1 MILGVDSKAGSFTV
15 YNAGDAPETVT
26 AVPFDFIIDADG
38 NKTPATAPVPLG
50 AATWLAVDPAEFTLQ
65 PQESQVVDF
74 SVTVPELATPGD
86 HYAGIRLLATMSE
99 EAWSEL
105 EPRLEGGVVMR
116 SQIAFPVTVV
126 ARVPGEINP
135 WIVVPPFEIAQ
146 GPLIASLS
154 GDYTFTPQIVNDGN
168 VAAVWLPGTD
178 TSVSPEQIVPT
189 LRLNSQLGFL
199 AGDQV
204 LYASTPGGPSGVRPA
219 SVLVLPGAAIKQ
231 RLVVRD
237 APLIGVY
244 DYVYTLPGDPADG
257 RPPITSTGHF
267 TIVNVQKVL
276 LYLVLPLIVV
286 LLLVA
291 AALFRRHQRRL
302 QQQRAIVQRQR
313 ELEAVRAEALEQA
326 RREEALR
333 NGHPW

>member
-1 MILGVDSKAGSFTV
+1 M
-15 YNAGDAPETVT
+15 
-26 AVPFDFIIDADG
+26 
-38 NKTPATAPVPLG
+38 
-50 AATWLAVDPAEFTLQ
+50 
-65 PQESQVVDF
+65 
-74 SVTVPELATPGD
+74 
-86 HYAGIRLLATMSE
+86 
-99 EAWSEL
+99 
-105 EPRLEGGVVMR
+105 
-116 SQIAFPVTVV
+116 
-126 ARVPGEINP
+126 
-135 WIVVPPFEIAQ
+135 PPFEIAQ